1 MESTE
6 GAATLSFRFFFAVIF
21 GSARLLQNK
30 LVLCDVPVRH
40 TPKLVSLLD
49 SGVGGGRG
57 QQEEEEE
64 EEDEE
69 VLLQDAPGGLRV
81 GQCPAVHTAITSKC
95 TVGGAAAATPAA
107 AAAAAAAA
115 AEK

>member
-1 MESTE
+1 MFRCETP
-6 GAATLSFRFFFAVIF
+6 LSSSVM
-21 GSARLLQNK
+21 
-30 LVLCDVPVRH
+30 
-40 TPKLVSLLD
+40 D
-49 SGVGGGRG
+49 SGVCVG
-57 QQEEEEE
+57 QGAEEEEEE

-69 VLLQDAPGGLRV
+69 VLLQDALGGLRV

-115 AEK
+115 EK